1 MFDEVGGGGTMQ
13 ADTEQVRSA
22 ALEVGMTADGLDL
35 MLRNLMDNLSPLQTL
50 WQGRAGTVFQE
61 VRTAF
66 DGQMLLLNGA
76 LRSIG
81 EDVGLTSA
89 DYANADDDIAQNMS
103 SHLAGT
109 DASQAEISR
118 LLDSDTT
125 EVQTALDSGATS
137 SQIEQLMNS
146 Q

>member
-1 MFDEVGGGGTMQ
+1 MFDGAGGGGGTMQ

-22 ALEVGMTADGLDL
+22 ALECGMTADGLDT

-50 WQGRAGTVFQE
+50 WQGRAGTAFQD
-61 VRTAF
+61 VREAF
-66 DGQMLLLNGA
+66 DAQMLALNSA
-76 LRSIG
+76 LHSIG
-81 EDVGLTSA
+81 DDVGLTSA
-89 DYANADDDIAQNMS
+89 DYANTDDDIAQNMS

-118 LLDSDTT
+118 LLDSNTT

-137 SQIEQLMNS
+137 GQITQLLNS
-146 Q
+146 